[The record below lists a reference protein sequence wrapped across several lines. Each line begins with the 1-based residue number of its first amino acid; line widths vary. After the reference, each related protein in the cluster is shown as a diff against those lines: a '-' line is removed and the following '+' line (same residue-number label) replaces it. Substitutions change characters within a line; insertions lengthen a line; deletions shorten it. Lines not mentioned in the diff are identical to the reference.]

1 MRDFQTI
8 KSHELRVGDL
18 VLLQDGDKFAADFAL
33 LTSSNSGDAF
43 IKTSSLDGEKN
54 LKKREQPKDLDI
66 HFPTND
72 LKPDAYRKVAG
83 KIEVELPNKKLDS
96 FKGVLY
102 INNKEYF
109 FSADQLLMK
118 AADLANTDWVVG
130 VCCYTGEET
139 KIMLNSLKGK

>member
-8 KSHELRVGDL
+8 KSSELRVGDL

-66 HFPTND
+66 HFPTNV
-72 LKPDAYRKVAG
+72 LKPDLYR
-83 KIEVELPNKKLDS
+83 
-96 FKGVLY
+96 
-102 INNKEYF
+102 
-109 FSADQLLMK
+109 
-118 AADLANTDWVVG
+118 
-130 VCCYTGEET
+130 
-139 KIMLNSLKGK
+139 